1 MVKGKR
7 NIAQLPFQ
15 IPKHSL
21 PKCPASSKFTPPVAC
36 KSSFS
41 GAIERIDGSQSL
53 SSFASEFVNKLD
65 EERWKTLVQKCSS
78 DNLPKPLPFISAN
91 ALTDEEQLK
100 LIDALQKKLKTKQQ
114 EGQVLMVAGVL
125 LKQNVFT
132 TTALPSVLKNLIENK
147 CYKLLHVFVK
157 SSVTLI
163 MDDVFVSIAKF
174 VLEYVLTVNY
184 DYLYELFRL
193 KDEQSLEL
201 FVELVGKGFTSVS
214 LREQFAKQF
223 TPKEAVQLLNLGVN
237 VLDQKASND
246 AICEKVCKQLFCKI
260 ISS

>member
-1 MVKGKR
+1 MLVMKGKR
-7 NIAQLPFQ
+7 NVAQLPFQ
-15 IPKHSL
+15 LPKHSL

-41 GAIERIDGSQSL
+41 GSIERIDGSQSL

-78 DNLPKPLPFISAN
+78 DTLPKPLPFTSAN
-91 ALTDEEQLK
+91 ALTEEEQLK

-132 TTALPSVLKNLIENK
+132 TTTLPSVLKNLIESK

-157 SSVTLI
+157 SPATLI
-163 MDDVFVSIAKF
+163 MDDVFVSITKF
-174 VLEYVLTVNY
+174 ALE
-184 DYLYELFRL
+184 
-193 KDEQSLEL
+193 
-201 FVELVGKGFTSVS
+201 
-214 LREQFAKQF
+214 
-223 TPKEAVQLLNLGVN
+223 
-237 VLDQKASND
+237 
-246 AICEKVCKQLFCKI
+246 
-260 ISS
+260 